1 MEPFESNCL
10 VTLLLLS
17 PFSLKDCSSTYPP
30 SPHVH
35 NKENIC
41 ACADLWPRGTPGKLY
56 SSGGNTRSYQELAKM
71 SQGGR
76 NLFSYFK
83 PVQAIEK
90 TPSNKQNQLP
100 LTKQID
106 TSKQS
111 KSQEQENEEPMETSS
126 TVARKRSKPLIDD
139 DDSEGEI
146 GRFKVHMLN
155 ITQVM

>member
-1 MEPFESNCL
+1 MSPFSLVRNEMEPFESNCL

-17 PFSLKDCSSTYPP
+17 PFCLKDCSSTYPP

-35 NKENIC
+35 NKENIY
-41 ACADLWPRGTPGKLY
+41 A
-56 SSGGNTRSYQELAKM
+56 SYQELAKM

-146 GRFKVHMLN
+146 GHFKVHMLN